1 MENHE
6 KLLDKKTVI
15 ERYHFNKW
23 SLEHLIRTRAISGM
37 VRIGSGR
44 GRIFF
49 DPVEL
54 DKYIEARKIPMQK
67 GGGEK

>member
-1 MENHE
+1 MSKER
-6 KLLDKKTVI
+6 LLDKKTVI

-23 SLEHLIRTRAISGM
+23 QLEHMIRTRTAPGM
-37 VRIGSGR
+37 IRIGSGR

-54 DKYIEARKIPMQK
+54 DKYIEERRIPMHK
-67 GGGEK
+67 GGEK